1 MQKTAQ
7 RSEPYILTLDSDKEN
22 INQETLDHQYEMV
35 KWETNTSAVCR
46 FGDASMGSLRVA
58 DFQGNKD
65 VHANVK
71 YQTEG
76 DVEYE
81 MSEIGVGDLKM
92 ITDIKTPEV
101 DPSWFSCGR
110 DAVPSHEV
118 IFIVPPIEIVVI
130 LEVAYKRR
138 NP

>member
-1 MQKTAQ
+1 MQKSAHK
-7 RSEPYILTLDSDKEN
+7 SAPDILTLDSDKEN

-46 FGDASMGSLRVA
+46 FGDPSMGSLRVA

-65 VHANVK
+65 AHANVK
-71 YQTEG
+71 YDTEG

-81 MSEIGVGDLKM
+81 MSE

-138 NP
+138 NPWVQGNY